1 MSNSSSDLIK
11 REISLITNRRRDRVH
26 AESQDKK
33 LKKGGN
39 TTGGA
44 GGGVGVGGGA
54 GAGEGDGVGVPVLGE
69 NVYTAPSVAI
79 ARKPCA

>member
-33 LKKGGN
+33 LKNGGN
-39 TTGGA
+39 ATGGV
-44 GGGVGVGGGA
+44 GVGVGVGGGA
-54 GAGEGDGVGVPVLGE
+54 GAGEGDGVSVLGE
-69 NVYTAPSVAI
+69 NVYTAPSVAM